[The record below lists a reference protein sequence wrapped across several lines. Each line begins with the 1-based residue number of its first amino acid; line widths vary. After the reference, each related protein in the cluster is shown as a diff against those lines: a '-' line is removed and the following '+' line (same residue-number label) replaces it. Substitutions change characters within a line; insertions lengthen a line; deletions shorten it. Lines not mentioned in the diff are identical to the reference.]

1 MARVIAVV
9 TRLDGDAENEWLA
22 RMAALLPEET
32 LITFR
37 AMSAAQKQTAEI
49 AIIANPDPAEVAA
62 LPQLAWIHSLWAGV
76 EKLVAR
82 LGPSAPPIVRLVD
95 PELSR
100 VMAEAVLAWT
110 YYLHRDMPTYRAQQT
125 QRQWQ
130 PLPYRHPS
138 RVNVGI
144 LGLGALGVAA
154 AGRLLGAGFT
164 VSGWSRSP
172 KSISGVEC
180 LHGEIGLRQLLQ
192 TADIVV
198 CLLPLTPDT
207 KGLLHAGRLKDMKV
221 GASLINFARGLIIPS
236 EDLVRSLDGNR
247 LSHAVLDVFDQE
259 PLSGVSDLWTHPR
272 ITVLPHISA
281 PTDRDSAAQI
291 VARNIRAYRTTG
303 LLPRT
308 VDFGRGY

>member
-1 MARVIAVV
+1 MKKPIAVV
-9 TRLDGDAENEWLA
+9 TRLDSDAENEWLA
-22 RMAALLPEET
+22 RMATLLPEET
-32 LITFR
+32 LVAFR
-37 AMSAAQKQTAEI
+37 AMNATQKETAEI
-49 AIIANPDPAEVAA
+49 AIVANPDPAEVAA
-62 LPQLAWIHSLWAGV
+62 LPQLVWIHSLWAGV
-76 EKLVAR
+76 EKLVAD
-82 LGPSAPPIVRLVD
+82 LGPFAPPIVRLVD

-110 YYLHRDMPTYRAQQT
+110 YYLHRDIPTYRAQQT

-154 AGRLLGAGFT
+154 ADRLLGAGFT

-172 KSISGVEC
+172 KLIGGVEC
-180 LHGEIGLRQLLQ
+180 VHGETGLRQLLQ

-207 KGLLHAGRLKDMKV
+207 KGLLHAGRLKDMKG
-221 GASLINFARGLIIPS
+221 GASLINFARGPIIPS
-236 EDLVRSLDGNR
+236 EDLVRSLDR
-247 LSHAVLDVFDQE
+247 RHLSHAVLDVFDQE
-259 PLSGVSDLWTHPR
+259 PLSGESDLWTHPR

-291 VARNIRAYRTTG
+291 VAGNIRAYRTTG